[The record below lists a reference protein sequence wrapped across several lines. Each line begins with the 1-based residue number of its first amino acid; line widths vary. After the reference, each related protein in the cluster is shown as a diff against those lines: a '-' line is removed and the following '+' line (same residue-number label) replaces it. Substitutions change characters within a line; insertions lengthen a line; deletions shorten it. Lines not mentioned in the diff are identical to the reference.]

1 MDDPDPG
8 ARSGGEPGLGGL
20 FGEPGAAPRSRDV
33 LARVVDALL
42 EASPEAATAL
52 GDHRFDDLLDDLSTE
67 GMAARADVLRDA
79 LQALDGVDDVGLA
92 PGDRVD
98 LDVLR
103 GAVVADVWR
112 LDELRAHEHDPRVHL
127 PGRAL
132 RPLLAP
138 RGGHVPEP
146 AARAQSLTARLC
158 GVPRRLAVARAQLRE
173 LARVHV
179 EAALEEARADA
190 VLLGAPVDTVAAA
203 VAERAPGAAQ
213 ALDAARAGAAAA
225 LAEHAAWLESRLADS
240 EADPRLGAQRYAAT
254 LWYALD
260 TETAPDVLLTR
271 AESDLQGVEEELAD
285 AAAVV
290 GGSSRRGV
298 RQVLADHPGA
308 TGSWAA
314 AVAEAARRV
323 RESRAVSV
331 PPGVEL
337 PPRPAPGRSARG
349 PQLLVAAHEAVP
361 GLALQAAHA
370 RATLPVRA
378 VRRVVASEV
387 FVQGWAAYAEDLV
400 AGAGDD
406 EPVLRVHLLHRRL
419 LATIDAVLDV
429 RVHAEQL
436 PRAEAL
442 RLLTDRGSPRRG
454 GGRRLVARRAARAGP
469 ASAPYSG
476 YHDVRDVVGR
486 LCGAR
491 PAASAAALHDAV
503 LAYGAPAPRHLSVLL
518 GLPDLPEPPGSS

>member
-112 LDELRAHEHDPRVHL
+112 LDELRAHEHDPRRAPAR
-127 PGRAL
+127 PGA
-132 RPLLAP
+132 
-138 RGGHVPEP
+138 P
-146 AARAQSLTARLC
+146 AAAGPAR
-158 GVPRRLAVARAQLRE
+158 RARAGTGGTGT
-173 LARVHV
+173 
-179 EAALEEARADA
+179 AADR
-190 VLLGAPVDTVAAA
+190 AA
-203 VAERAPGAAQ
+203 VRRAAPARRGPGAAPGARPR
-213 ALDAARAGAAAA
+213 ARGGGARGGRGRTSCCWVPPSTRSPPPSPSGRRARPGPGRRPRRSGRGPGGAHGVA
-225 LAEHAAWLESRLADS
+225 RVPRLADS

-290 GGSSRRGV
+290 GASSRRGV
-298 RQVLADHPGA
+298 RQVLADHPG
-308 TGSWAA
+308 
-314 AVAEAARRV
+314 R
-323 RESRAVSV
+323 
-331 PPGVEL
+331 PG
-337 PPRPAPGRSARG
+337 
-349 PQLLVAAHEAVP
+349 
-361 GLALQAAHA
+361 
-370 RATLPVRA
+370 
-378 VRRVVASEV
+378 
-387 FVQGWAAYAEDLV
+387 
-400 AGAGDD
+400 
-406 EPVLRVHLLHRRL
+406 
-419 LATIDAVLDV
+419 
-429 RVHAEQL
+429 
-436 PRAEAL
+436 
-442 RLLTDRGSPRRG
+442 RG
-454 GGRRLVARRAARAGP
+454 GGRRRGGP
-469 ASAPYSG
+469 A
-476 YHDVRDVVGR
+476 
-486 LCGAR
+486 GA
-491 PAASAAALHDAV
+491 
-503 LAYGAPAPRHLSVLL
+503 G
-518 GLPDLPEPPGSS
+518 EPGS